1 MKFEVIPDQQT
12 PRVPEIDDTTTF
24 LEKNRDVLIE
34 FLDYAK
40 SRYDAIGL
48 AANQVSV
55 DGERLMLRM
64 FARKDMSIKPN
75 MDSRTNP
82 DDFGYDAGQNDE
94 WKILIDPKII
104 EYIGIKEI
112 RCEGC
117 LTWKGKTIVAER
129 SRAVK
134 VTYFTEEEIEKTEIF
149 KGLDA
154 QIIQHEINHLN
165 GVEER
170 IEDRGFLEPKRIEVG
185 RNEKCPC
192 GSGKKYK
199 YCCLILM

>member
-1 MKFEVIPDQQT
+1 MKFEVIPEQQT
-12 PRVPEIDDTTTF
+12 PRVPEIDNSTEF

-34 FLDYAK
+34 FLEYAK

-64 FARKDMSIKPN
+64 FVMKFIRPNTSIQ
-75 MDSRTNP
+75 TY
-82 DDFGYDAGQNDE
+82 DDWGYDVGQNDE
-94 WKILIDPKII
+94 WKLLINPKII
-104 EYIGIKEI
+104 EYIGIKET

-134 VTYFTEEEIEKTEIF
+134 VSYFTDEEIEETKIF
-149 KGLDA
+149 RGLDA
-154 QIIQHEINHLN
+154 QIVQHEVNHLN
-165 GVEER
+165 GIEER
-170 IEDRGFLEPKRIEVG
+170 IEERGFPEPKRIEVG

-192 GSGKKYK
+192 DSGKKYK
-199 YCCLILM
+199 QCCLLLM

>member
-1 MKFEVIPDQQT
+1 MKFEIIPDQQT
-12 PRVPEIDDTTTF
+12 PKVPEIEDTTLF

-40 SRYDAIGL
+40 NCHNAIGL
-48 AANQVSV
+48 AANQVSA
-55 DGERLMLRM
+55 DDERLMLRM
-64 FARKDMSIKPN
+64 FAMKHFIARPYID
-75 MDSRTNP
+75 P
-82 DDFGYDAGQNDE
+82 DDWGYDVGQDDE
-94 WKILIDPKII
+94 WEILINPKII
-104 EYIGIKEI
+104 EYIGIKET

-134 VTYFTEEEIEKTEIF
+134 VNYFTEEDIEKTEIF

-154 QIIQHEINHLN
+154 QVIQHETNHLN

-170 IEDRGFLEPKRIEVG
+170 IEGYHFPEPKLIEAG
-185 RNEKCPC
+185 RNDSCPC

-199 YCCLILM
+199 HCCLLLM